1 MVRLDFRRVAPVT
14 VISGPSFAQS
24 FFPPRKIGQFLE
36 VWVFPAAQAGLCV
49 DGPCKAAGHLQNTP
63 RTPAMHFPLG
73 ASGSQSALYA
83 RTRAHTPSRT
93 HTHTQAPI
101 HPSIHPYMHPPSHP
115 CTCGYL
121 CVHIPV
127 CAWACAFMHLCIR
140 LCVVTRG
147 VIVHIYLIGGATIVR
162 DSSMSAVLDGRS
174 HGHSTWKKI
183 DSKCARERGA

>member
-1 MVRLDFRRVAPVT
+1 MHT
-14 VISGPSFAQS
+14 SNTHAQ
-24 FFPPRKIGQFLE
+24 R
-36 VWVFPAAQAGLCV
+36 
-49 DGPCKAAGHLQNTP
+49 NP
-63 RTPAMHFPLG
+63 RTLVPTHETHARIHMRARAH
-73 ASGSQSALYA
+73 ARTYA
-83 RTRAHTPSRT
+83 RTHARAHTLTYS
-93 HTHTQAPI
+93 HTHSST

-147 VIVHIYLIGGATIVR
+147 VIVHIYLTGGATIVR

-174 HGHSTWKKI
+174 HGHSTWKKSI
-183 DSKCARERGA
+183 ASAHVREGRKARWA